1 MHGSPESRQDG
12 DRCVWVVAELSVLTA
27 VGLAAGAAAAKV
39 RKGVDRTGKVL
50 AVAGGSVAASLSELN
65 NFSVDPELIS
75 RISSAVGNHSV
86 TASDLIARLPGEL
99 EHYGTAAV
107 DAFLRGGD
115 ALGKHWSHIESQAN
129 APHRAAEAANGIWE
143 DGTANIGRSSA
154 DMNWLERIKG
164 GADNHLD
171 GLIAA
176 ARTPEFWQRTLGNAV
191 EASVYSAAITA
202 MDQLLVHRDELINGT
217 ADARRE
223 RLVQILQASGLMAA
237 GALPVS
243 VFLAVA
249 LMLVPGL
256 TVVMGPL
263 GVIGTAGLGLRLLS
277 SAVRNPSQQE
287 KQAVRYLQGLLQETV
302 YALQRDSDGTLTIT
316 VQAKPAG

>member
-1 MHGSPESRQDG
+1 MAD
-12 DRCVWVVAELSVLTA
+12 LSVLTSA
-27 VGLAAGAAAAKV
+27 GMAAGAAAARV
-39 RKGVDRTGKVL
+39 RKGIDRTTRVL
-50 AVAGGSVAASLSELN
+50 TVAAGSVAASLSELN
-65 NFSVDPELIS
+65 NFSVDPLLVS
-75 RISSAVGNHSV
+75 RISSAVANNGVS
-86 TASDLIARLPGEL
+86 AADLIAKLPGEL

-129 APHRAAEAANGIWE
+129 APQRAAEAANAIWE
-143 DGTANIGRSSA
+143 DGSTNLRRGAA
-154 DMNWLERIKG
+154 DMTWLERVQAS
-164 GADNHLD
+164 ADNHRD

-176 ARTPEFWQRTLGNAV
+176 AQTTEFWQRTLGNAL
-191 EASVYSAAITA
+191 EASAYTAAITA
-202 MDQLLVHRDELINGT
+202 VDQLLVHRDVLINGT
-217 ADARRE
+217 TEARRE
-223 RLVQILQASGLMAA
+223 RLVQILQTSGLMAA

-263 GVIGTAGLGLRLLS
+263 GVIGSAGLGLRLLS

-287 KQAVRYLQGLLQETV
+287 KQAIQQLQGLLQERL
-302 YALQRDSDGTLTIT
+302 YAVQRDSDGNLTIT
-316 VQAKPAG
+316 VQAQPAG

>member
-1 MHGSPESRQDG
+1 
-12 DRCVWVVAELSVLTA
+12 VVDLSVLTG
-27 VGLAAGAAAAKV
+27 VGQAAGAAAAEKV
-39 RKGVDRTGKVL
+39 REGLDRTSKIL
-50 AVAGGSVAASLSELN
+50 AVAAGSVAASLTELN
-65 NFSVDPELIS
+65 NLSVDAELIS
-75 RISSAVGNHSV
+75 RISSAVSNHGV
-86 TASDLIARLPGEL
+86 AAADLISRLPGEL

-107 DAFLRGGD
+107 DGFLRGGD

-129 APHRAAEAANGIWE
+129 PPHRAAAAVNGFWE
-143 DGTANIGRSSA
+143 DGTANIRRGPA
-154 DMNWLERIKG
+154 DTTWLERVKA

-176 ARTPEFWQRTLGNAV
+176 AKTTEFWQRTLGNAV

-202 MDQLLVHRDELINGT
+202 VDQLLVHRDELINGT
-217 ADARRE
+217 AEARRE
-223 RLVQILQASGLMAA
+223 RLVQILQTSGLMAA

-243 VFLAVA
+243 LFLAVA

-287 KQAVRYLQGLLQETV
+287 KQAVQHLQGLLQETI
-302 YALQRDSDGTLTIT
+302 YALQRGSDGTLTIT
-316 VQAKPAG
+316 VQARPV